1 LIVAAAVLE
10 ERHVTWLVMLA
21 VELSLYV
28 PVAVN
33 CSLPPF
39 VIDPFGAIIAI
50 EVSVGA
56 VTVNPKLFDVTPLSE
71 AAMLVDPA
79 PTPVASPVPLIV
91 ATPVFDDLHV
101 TWLVMLAVELS
112 LYVPAAVNCSLPPFV
127 IDPFGAII
135 AIDVNVGGAIPSCVR
150 EKLPPPV
157 QPPGIPQL
165 LERHVNTMAVLRA
178 APELGPAEKVYSGP
192 PEGGEVIVNQ
202 LGGL

>member
-28 PVAVN
+28 PV
-33 CSLPPF
+33 
-39 VIDPFGAIIAI
+39 
-50 EVSVGA
+50 
-56 VTVNPKLFDVTPLSE
+56 
-71 AAMLVDPA
+71 
-79 PTPVASPVPLIV
+79 
-91 ATPVFDDLHV
+91 
-101 TWLVMLAVELS
+101 
-112 LYVPAAVNCSLPPFV
+112 AVNCSLPPFV

-165 LERHVNTMAVLRA
+165 LERHVNAMAVLRA